1 MDMHERTGPS
11 RDGRLSVAGVLFDID
26 GTLTRTNE
34 LIFATFNFITAKYCG
49 RTYGPREIIA
59 LFGPPEEGALIAIVG
74 EERLDAAMDDLC
86 DFYSR
91 HHHAMAGL
99 HEGMDE
105 VLAFL
110 KTMGIPLGVF
120 TGKGRR
126 TAMITLEALGIAGYF
141 DLIVSG
147 NDVVRHKPDPEG
159 IRKFIEAFSLAPA
172 EVLMVGDAM
181 GDITASRGAGAT
193 SVAVLWDS
201 YDRERVAGAGADVV
215 FEEVGGFLSWLKRDV
230 RYVPD
235 GARRQNN

>member
-1 MDMHERTGPS
+1 MDTLRHTVPP
-11 RDGRLSVAGVLFDID
+11 RDGPLAVGGVLFDID

-34 LIFATFNFITAKYCG
+34 LIFATFNFITSRYCG
-49 RTYGPREIIA
+49 RTYEPREIIA
-59 LFGPPEEGALIAIVG
+59 LFGPPEEGALLSIVG
-74 EERLDAAMDDLC
+74 EARLDEAMDDLC
-86 DFYSR
+86 DFYSS
-91 HHHAMAGL
+91 HHHAMAAL

-110 KTMGIPLGVF
+110 KSTGIPLGVF

-126 TAMITLEALGIAGYF
+126 TAMITLKALGIAGYF
-141 DLIVSG
+141 DMIVSG

-172 EVLMVGDAM
+172 EVLMVGDAL

-201 YDRERVAGAGADVV
+201 YDRERVARAGADRV
-215 FEEVGGFLSWLKRDV
+215 FHEVSGFLSWLKGGV
-230 RYVPD
+230 HFAS
-235 GARRQNN
+235 GTA

>member
-1 MDMHERTGPS
+1 MDTLRHTVPP
-11 RDGRLSVAGVLFDID
+11 RDGPLAVGGVLFDID

-34 LIFATFNFITAKYCG
+34 LIFATFNFITSRYCG
-49 RTYGPREIIA
+49 RTYEPREIIA
-59 LFGPPEEGALIAIVG
+59 LFGPPEEGALLSIVG
-74 EERLDAAMDDLC
+74 EARLDEAMDDLC

-91 HHHAMAGL
+91 HHHAMAAL

-110 KTMGIPLGVF
+110 KSTGIPLGVF

-126 TAMITLEALGIAGYF
+126 TAMITLKALGIAGYF
-141 DLIVSG
+141 DMIVSG

-159 IRKFIEAFSLAPA
+159 IRRFIEAFSLAPA
-172 EVLMVGDAM
+172 EVLMVGDAL

-201 YDRERVAGAGADVV
+201 YDAERVALAGADVV
-215 FEEVGGFLSWLKRDV
+215 FREVSGFLSWLKRDV
-230 RYVPD
+230 RYMSD
-235 GARRQNN
+235 GA

>member
-1 MDMHERTGPS
+1 MDMREPTLPP

-34 LIFATFNFITAKYCG
+34 LIFASFNFITTRYCG
-49 RTYGPREIIA
+49 RTYEPREIIA
-59 LFGPPEEGALIAIVG
+59 LFGPPEEGALIPIVG

-86 DFYSR
+86 DFYSS
-91 HHHAMAGL
+91 HHHAMAAL
-99 HEGMDE
+99 HAGMGD

-110 KTMGIPLGVF
+110 KETGVPLGVF

-172 EVLMVGDAM
+172 QVLRVGDAL
-181 GDITASRGAGAT
+181 GAIAASRGAGAT

-201 YDRERVAGAGADVV
+201 YDRERVATAGADVV

-230 RYVPD
+230 RYVPG
-235 GARRQNN
+235 GA